1 MALGNSIKFTEIFSP
16 SLCAAKG
23 GPTSEAKSGRV
34 NGARQAATQPFHSS
48 ANSLH
53 LPMVLPPSPNTAN
66 GGGVVLAYLNHKSL
80 TKMEKLLTI
89 HLINF
94 AVHTIEHLHALI
106 ITMGHLVK

>member
-1 MALGNSIKFTEIFSP
+1 MALGNSIKVKGILP

-23 GPTSEAKSGRV
+23 GPTSEAKSGWV
-34 NGARQAATQPFHSS
+34 NGARQATVKPFHSS
-48 ANSLH
+48 ANSPH

>member
-1 MALGNSIKFTEIFSP
+1 VRSKGRADQRSEVVVGKRSATGYHMA
-16 SLCAAKG
+16 
-23 GPTSEAKSGRV
+23 
-34 NGARQAATQPFHSS
+34 FHSS

-66 GGGVVLAYLNHKSL
+66 GGGVVFAYLNHKSL

-89 HLINF
+89 HLINL
-94 AVHTIEHLHALI
+94 AVQTVEHLHALI

>member
-1 MALGNSIKFTEIFSP
+1 
-16 SLCAAKG
+16 
-23 GPTSEAKSGRV
+23 
-34 NGARQAATQPFHSS
+34 
-48 ANSLH
+48 
-53 LPMVLPPSPNTAN
+53 MVLPPSPNTAN

-94 AVHTIEHLHALI
+94 AVHTVEHLHALI